1 VKVTIS
7 TEGKVEAAEIVTPT
21 DRQYDRLLLNAA
33 RGWLYEPARRNGAP
47 IQSEK
52 IVSIYLRPK

>member
-1 VKVTIS
+1 
-7 TEGKVEAAEIVTPT
+7 VEAVEIVTPS

-33 RGWLYEPARRNGAP
+33 RGWLYEPARRNGQP